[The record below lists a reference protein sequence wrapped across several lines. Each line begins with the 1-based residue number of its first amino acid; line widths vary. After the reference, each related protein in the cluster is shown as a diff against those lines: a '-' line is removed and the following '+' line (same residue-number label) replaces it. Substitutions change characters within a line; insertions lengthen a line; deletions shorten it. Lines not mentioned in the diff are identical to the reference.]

1 MNSAARSADRERR
14 LRNVLGCAV
23 LGLLGLVYM
32 IPDHLRLVVT
42 PSIPRG
48 AYLALAP
55 RTPAQPGDLVVFC
68 LPEDLA
74 QRLLT
79 HHHLLPGRCPGGS
92 GPIVKRVAA
101 ASPTVA
107 CATPAGLQLGDRLVP
122 WPPPSPP
129 ALRLPRYRECGP
141 IPPGCVF
148 VLGDLSTS
156 VDSRIFGCV
165 SESRLLHR
173 LIPIPGFTES

>member
-1 MNSAARSADRERR
+1 MSSAADRERR
-14 LRNVLGCAV
+14 SRNVLCLSV
-23 LGLLGLVYM
+23 LGLLGLVHVL
-32 IPDHLRLVVT
+32 PDHLRLVVT

-55 RTPAQPGDLVVFC
+55 RKPAWPGDLVAFC

-79 HHHLLPGRCPGGS
+79 HHLLLPGRCPGGS

-101 ASPTVA
+101 TSPTVA
-107 CATPAGLQLGDRLVP
+107 CATPAGLQLGGRLVP
-122 WPPPSPP
+122 WPPPAPP
-129 ALRLPRYRECGP
+129 ALRLPRYRDCGP
-141 IPPGCVF
+141 IPPGCLF
-148 VLGDLSTS
+148 VLGDLSTA

-165 SESRLLHR
+165 PESRLLNR
-173 LIPIPGFTES
+173 LIPIPGLTES